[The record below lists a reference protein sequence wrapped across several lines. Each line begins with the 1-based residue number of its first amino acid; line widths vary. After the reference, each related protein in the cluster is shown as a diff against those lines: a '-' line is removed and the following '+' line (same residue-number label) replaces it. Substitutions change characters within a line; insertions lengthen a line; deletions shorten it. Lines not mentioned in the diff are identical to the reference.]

1 MPHTLAI
8 SSDRWPRLGLLVRTQ
23 LPVTVCSA
31 LIVAVALSCGLVID
45 RLPLC
50 AGAGLILLATVASVS
65 MPWER
70 IHVRWQSVMATLN
83 LTGVGYLSAAL
94 YPELQASAALASVP
108 AVWLAMVGGRLGLVV
123 AILGSYAIA
132 FAPLVLVGG
141 NEGEL
146 ASAMAFAVV
155 IPLSAVLGYVIA
167 RRYLRASAERDSA
180 IAKRSAAL
188 DDVERLSLI
197 LRSFADTVN
206 AGILILDV
214 DRKPL
219 LKNQRLSV
227 LGGYS
232 GGASER
238 TDSQIYGKDQSTLL
252 PEDAQPL
259 NRFLDGRE
267 IDSELIWVGPPGDQS
282 AILVSG
288 HQLRREDASDMGSAL
303 IAQDVTEIV
312 RAAREREDA
321 MATLSHQLRTPLTSI
336 VGYVDMIVDRE
347 AAPEVRGPLRV
358 IARNAEHL
366 IALSSS
372 MLNGMRDLTEAR
384 IERLDLSDLIE
395 SGVDVARGTQD
406 GVARK
411 WIVDVPASLT
421 GLMDRDGFVEVL
433 GNVLGN
439 AVKYSP
445 GGSTI
450 RVSAVVAHSFVEV
463 SVGNDGPSI
472 EPLDMERIFDRFY
485 RGTNVKNSTPGTGIG
500 LAVSRSI
507 MKASGGAIT
516 VANTPSGVAFTLR
529 IRASDGVAEQLG

>member
-83 LTGVGYLSAAL
+83 LIGVGYLSAAL

-146 ASAMAFAVV
+146 ASAMVFAVV

-197 LRSFADTVN
+197 LRSFADAVN

-214 DRKPL
+214 DGKPL

-232 GGASER
+232 GAHQSVR
-238 TDSQIYGKDQSTLL
+238 T
-252 PEDAQPL
+252 
-259 NRFLDGRE
+259 
-267 IDSELIWVGPPGDQS
+267 
-282 AILVSG
+282 
-288 HQLRREDASDMGSAL
+288 
-303 IAQDVTEIV
+303 V
-312 RAAREREDA
+312 RYMARTNPRYCP
-321 MATLSHQLRTPLTSI
+321 RT
-336 VGYVDMIVDRE
+336 
-347 AAPEVRGPLRV
+347 
-358 IARNAEHL
+358 RNL
-366 IALSSS
+366 
-372 MLNGMRDLTEAR
+372 
-384 IERLDLSDLIE
+384 
-395 SGVDVARGTQD
+395 
-406 GVARK
+406 
-411 WIVDVPASLT
+411 
-421 GLMDRDGFVEVL
+421 
-433 GNVLGN
+433 
-439 AVKYSP
+439 
-445 GGSTI
+445 
-450 RVSAVVAHSFVEV
+450 
-463 SVGNDGPSI
+463 
-472 EPLDMERIFDRFY
+472 
-485 RGTNVKNSTPGTGIG
+485 
-500 LAVSRSI
+500 
-507 MKASGGAIT
+507 
-516 VANTPSGVAFTLR
+516 
-529 IRASDGVAEQLG
+529 